1 MKTTIIRTAQTHPGA
16 LVREIAVSLPVVP
29 GIDITPERPET
40 APRCGVVT
48 PRDRVT
54 PEDFVEIVR
63 REWFKSRS
71 AA

>member
-16 LVREIAVSLPVVP
+16 LSREIAVSLPDVP
-29 GIDITPERPET
+29 GIDITHERPET
-40 APRCGVVT
+40 APRCRVVT

-63 REWFKSRS
+63 REWIKSRG